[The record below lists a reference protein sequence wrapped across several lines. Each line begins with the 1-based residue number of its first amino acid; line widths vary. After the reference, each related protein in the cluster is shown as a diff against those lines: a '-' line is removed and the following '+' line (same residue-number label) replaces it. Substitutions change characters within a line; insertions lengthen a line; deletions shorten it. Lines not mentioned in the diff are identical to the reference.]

1 MKKLLSAILAITV
14 ICSAATAFAENSAT
28 SVQPSDWARSSVE
41 TGKKLNFVDEGKNYN
56 FPGELTREEFCEFI
70 FSYLKNV
77 AEVSAET
84 DGKNPFSDTD
94 NAHIYNL
101 NALGIINGKSET
113 EFAPDDFLT
122 REEAATIVH
131 RMINKIYPNAYTTQ
145 IYFEF
150 ADGDKI
156 SDWAMSAVQALC
168 NMGIMKGVEDNNFA
182 PQELYTTEQAI
193 ATLVRTRGAFDK
205 TKDVSNAENMSYAQ
219 MGDLQESVN
228 NGHFPWRLDYKQVI
242 MSYLSGKGEKAE
254 NGELVAFAGD
264 GEKCSGSYKIGNSI
278 YTLELFKPV
287 DKSDKGIWVVKSCRL
302 NNFVDE
308 KFTVYSLPWGKQWD
322 ELKNEKILSDAVV
335 VRDDENTFAVKLSG
349 AEFLG
354 VKGDMMLI
362 FSLSD
367 DSYPAK
373 GLVKAYFGY
382 DKNDKEIILTNG
394 EKIYGERKSYFLDK
408 NGIENPLNPPAWYSE
423 ENLEEDMSQSER
435 EAFSNLL
442 KDRGVEQT
450 RADAIMRGPL
460 VVISPETA
468 NENVMTISG
477 QNAAVVYNLRNAAAE

>member
-41 TGKKLNFVDEGKNYN
+41 TGEKLNFVDGGKNYN

-101 NALGIINGKSET
+101 NALGIINGKTET

-145 IYFEF
+145 IYFDF
-150 ADGDKI
+150 ADSGEI
-156 SDWAMSAVQALC
+156 SDWAMNDIQVIC
-168 NMGIMKGVEDNNFA
+168 NMGIMQGVGDNRFA
-182 PQELYTTEQAI
+182 PQDLYTTEQAV
-193 ATLVRTRGAFDK
+193 ATLVRVYNNFSKSNDI
-205 TKDVSNAENMSYAQ
+205 SNAENMSYAQ
-219 MGDLQESVN
+219 MDDLQESVN

-242 MSYLSGKGEKAE
+242 MNFLSGKGEKVE
-254 NGELVAFAGD
+254 NGELVDFAGD
-264 GEKCSGSYKIGNSI
+264 GEKCSGSYKIGNNV
-278 YTLELFKPV
+278 YTFELFKPV

-302 NNFVDE
+302 NNLVDE

-322 ELKNEKILSDAVV
+322 ELKDTESMSDAVV
-335 VRDDENTFAVKLSG
+335 VREDDTSFAVRLNST
-349 AEFLG
+349 EFLG
-354 VKGDMMLI
+354 VKGNMVLM
-362 FSLSD
+362 FSPSA

-373 GLVKAYFGY
+373 GLVSAYFSY
-382 DKNDKEIILTNG
+382 DKNDKEIILANG

-408 NGIENPLNPPAWYSE
+408 NGIQNPLNPPAWYSE
-423 ENLEEDMSQSER
+423 ENLEEDMSPSER

-442 KDRGVEQT
+442 KERGVEQT

-460 VVISPETA
+460 VVITPETA
-468 NENVMTISG
+468 DENVITISG
-477 QNAAVVYNLRNAAAE
+477 QNAAVVYNLRNTAAE